1 MLELRNTDTAVWQ
14 RIAYP
19 IRIGYEY
26 VSDTPWIRILGVSG
40 FLLFLQILDTWAGY
54 VSEWRDT
61 AQPTT
66 HSLICPVPDAPS
78 PRRTPHLCLVTPAR
92 LNPARQPATSLRLRS
107 PATSLRPCSPAA
119 NDADPGSSHA
129 DPSSSELADSRS
141 PASRRPPRPLPARR
155 RGPASRLPMR
165 PTLLPS
171 TATAPALRAGRRCAR
186 TGHARPLPARRRGP
200 ASRLPVRPPPLPSS
214 ALLPAP
220 RCSLQQR
227 GKRVEG
233 PVVEDGK
240 GWGGGGN
247 RKGRVRW
254 GREVEEE
261 SRGMRV

>member
-1 MLELRNTDTAVWQ
+1 MP
-14 RIAYP
+14 RIHRGYVP
-19 IRIGYEY
+19 SRIG
-26 VSDTPWIRILGVSG
+26 VLGCIG
-40 FLLFLQILDTWAGY
+40 PGNLRLDTYLSGGI
-54 VSEWRDT
+54 RPNPLHT
-61 AQPTT
+61 AL
-66 HSLICPVPDAPS
+66 SAPS
-78 PRRTPHLCLVTPAR
+78 LMPRRTPHLCLVTPAR
-92 LNPARQPATSLRLRS
+92 LNPARRPATSLRS

-119 NDADPGSSHA
+119 NDVDPGSSHA

-141 PASRRPPRPLPARR
+141 PASRRPP
-155 RGPASRLPMR
+155 
-165 PTLLPS
+165 
-171 TATAPALRAGRRCAR
+171 
-186 TGHARPLPARRRGP
+186 RPLPARRRGP

-254 GREVEEE
+254 GREVEE
-261 SRGMRV
+261 

>member
-1 MLELRNTDTAVWQ
+1 MGHPTGPLWLISGTSET
-14 RIAYP
+14 RIRGGTTVSR
-19 IRIGYEY
+19 IRY
-26 VSDTPWIRILGVSG
+26 VSDTDTPWIHRGYVSNPYRRIGLY
-40 FLLFLQILDTWAGY
+40 WAWKLKIGY

-92 LNPARQPATSLRLRS
+92 LNPARRPATSLRLRS

-155 RGPASRLPMR
+155 RGPASRLPVR

-171 TATAPALRAGRRCAR
+171 AATAPALRAGRRCAR
-186 TGHARPLPARRRGP
+186 TGHA
-200 ASRLPVRPPPLPSS
+200 RPPPLPSS

-247 RKGRVRW
+247 RKGRVR
-254 GREVEEE
+254 
-261 SRGMRV
+261 

>member
-1 MLELRNTDTAVWQ
+1 MLETSER
-14 RIAYP
+14 
-19 IRIGYEY
+19 IRI
-26 VSDTPWIRILGVSG
+26 
-40 FLLFLQILDTWAGY
+40 Q
-54 VSEWRDT
+54 
-61 AQPTT
+61 
-66 HSLICPVPDAPS
+66 
-78 PRRTPHLCLVTPAR
+78 RRV
-92 LNPARQPATSLRLRS
+92 
-107 PATSLRPCSPAA
+107 RPCSPAA

-155 RGPASRLPMR
+155 RGPASRLPVH

-171 TATAPALRAGRRCAR
+171 AATAPALRAGRRCAR
-186 TGHARPLPARRRGP
+186 TGYARPLPARRRGP

>member
-1 MLELRNTDTAVWQ
+1 MLETHER
-14 RIAYP
+14 
-19 IRIGYEY
+19 IRIQQR
-26 VSDTPWIRILGVSG
+26 V
-40 FLLFLQILDTWAGY
+40 
-54 VSEWRDT
+54 
-61 AQPTT
+61 
-66 HSLICPVPDAPS
+66 
-78 PRRTPHLCLVTPAR
+78 
-92 LNPARQPATSLRLRS
+92 
-107 PATSLRPCSPAA
+107 RPCSPAA

-155 RGPASRLPMR
+155 RGPASRLPVH

-171 TATAPALRAGRRCAR
+171 AATAPALRAGRRCTH

-200 ASRLPVRPPPLPSS
+200 ASRLPVRLPPLPSS

-240 GWGGGGN
+240 GWGGGGI
-247 RKGRVRW
+247 GR
-254 GREVEEE
+254 GEFGGEEK
-261 SRGMRV
+261 